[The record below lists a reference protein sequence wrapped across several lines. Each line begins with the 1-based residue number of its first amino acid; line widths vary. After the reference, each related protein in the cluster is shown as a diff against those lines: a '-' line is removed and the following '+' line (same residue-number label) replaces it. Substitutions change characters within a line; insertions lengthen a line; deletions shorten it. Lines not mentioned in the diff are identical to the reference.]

1 MVNKNRK
8 DGLTVKEQIE
18 QYRKEGKDDIYDFY
32 FTDSSIHCIRYVT
45 PEGFVHTYA
54 GRGSQ
59 GVNNNPN
66 GYVDG
71 DLRQEARFNYPF
83 GIHYDEVNKIFYIG
97 DIENYRIR
105 NIAKDE

>member
-1 MVNKNRK
+1 MIFTIFISQTLRY
-8 DGLTVKEQIE
+8 TV
-18 QYRKEGKDDIYDFY
+18 F
-32 FTDSSIHCIRYVT
+32 SYVT

-71 DLRQEARFNYPF
+71 DLGKRRALIILSEYTTM
-83 GIHYDEVNKIFYIG
+83 K
-97 DIENYRIR
+97 
-105 NIAKDE
+105 

>member
-1 MVNKNRK
+1 MIF
-8 DGLTVKEQIE
+8 TI
-18 QYRKEGKDDIYDFY
+18 FY
-32 FTDSSIHCIRYVT
+32 FTDSSDTLYSLCNSRRICTHIR
-45 PEGFVHTYA
+45 
-54 GRGSQ
+54 RSWQ
-59 GVNNNPN
+59 SGVNNNPN